1 MLTSAIVW
9 RWITR
14 VSLQLTLDASSTPSS
29 PPFASMIGA
38 PEHDIARL

>member
-14 VSLQLTLDASSTPSS
+14 VSLQFTDEASSTPSR

-38 PEHDIARL
+38 PEHDMLRL